1 MMDKYNCNVMLVSKS
16 FDQTHLFTV
25 ICIER
30 TFLKTSSNLLKSI
43 DDNYPKII
51 LSLDGVVRDVPD
63 GFIHRNVIEWLL
75 S

>member
-1 MMDKYNCNVMLVSKS
+1 MLNDS
-16 FDQTHLFTV
+16 TY
-25 ICIER
+25 ER
-30 TFLKTSSNLLKSI
+30 EIRSLKSI

-63 GFIHRNVIEWLL
+63 GLIHRNVIEWLL

>member
-1 MMDKYNCNVMLVSKS
+1 MDFTAEKNGVLEYYQVCLTMLNDS
-16 FDQTHLFTV
+16 TY
-25 ICIER
+25 ER
-30 TFLKTSSNLLKSI
+30 EIRSLKSI

-63 GFIHRNVIEWLL
+63 GLIHRNVIEWLL